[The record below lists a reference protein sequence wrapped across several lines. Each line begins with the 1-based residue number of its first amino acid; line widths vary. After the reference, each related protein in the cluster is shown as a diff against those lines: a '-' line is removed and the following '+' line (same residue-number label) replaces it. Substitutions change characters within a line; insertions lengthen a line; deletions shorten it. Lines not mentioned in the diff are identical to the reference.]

1 MAKNEQPP
9 LYMLRRGDK
18 LIPEM
23 QMDRDLL
30 QRFSEHDRIKVM
42 LHRAFP
48 FPATLVLRLPD
59 ESCEG
64 YRVRPLI

>member
-1 MAKNEQPP
+1 MEAVMAKNEQPP

-30 QRFSEHDRIKVM
+30 QRFSEH
-42 LHRAFP
+42 HRNK
-48 FPATLVLRLPD
+48 
-59 ESCEG
+59 
-64 YRVRPLI
+64 